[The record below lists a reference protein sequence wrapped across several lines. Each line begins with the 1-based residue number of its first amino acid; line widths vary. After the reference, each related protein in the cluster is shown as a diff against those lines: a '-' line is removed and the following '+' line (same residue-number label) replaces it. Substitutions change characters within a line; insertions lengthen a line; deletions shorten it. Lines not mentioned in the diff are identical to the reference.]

1 MRKTLTLFA
10 LLLALVSLKATAQD
24 RTITGKV
31 TSSEDN
37 TTIPGVSVVV
47 VGTTIGTST
56 DMNGDY
62 KLTIPPTA
70 KTLRFS
76 GLGMKVKDVPVGASN
91 SMDIILD
98 ADVLKLDE
106 VVVSAIGIKQ
116 EKKSVGYSTQT
127 LGGEALTK
135 AGQTNALSSL
145 SGKVSGLQVTQ
156 SAGTPGASVN
166 IRLRGVS
173 SITGT
178 NDPLIIVDG
187 VAIDNSH
194 DYSGNPD
201 NLSNN
206 YLSSVNNSNRAVDID
221 PDNIES
227 VNVLKGP
234 SATALYGINAA
245 NGAIVITTK
254 KGTRKAGGGVN
265 VIVGTKLNWSEVN
278 KLPELQDKFVKGSG
292 GNYASY
298 QSTASGSWGP
308 SGDTT
313 YWDPNQPTPFN
324 QYGQMVGATAAANT
338 PGAIKYH
345 PYDNVNDFFRTGFS
359 MENNIAVSGGNDL
372 STFRISFSRLKD
384 EGIVPLSN
392 FNRYSLSLAGSSTIT
407 TKLTASGSITYTKSG
422 GRRVQQGSN
431 LSGLMLDLLRNTPSF
446 DISNGNSDPE
456 ATSAYLLPDGTQR
469 NYRGGVAYDN
479 PYWTINQNPFN
490 DDVNRMYGSIQTDY
504 KANSWLSFTYRLGSD
519 FYNDRRKQFFAIGSG
534 AFPDGQVFHQEIFYR
549 HVNSDVMATMTKK
562 FSDNF
567 TASLLLGNNFF
578 GSYKQNM
585 YVEGGL
591 LNFPDFQNISVASNV
606 ITRESVNRY
615 RTRAYY
621 GQAKFAFKDQ
631 LFLDLTGRSEAS
643 STLPKDGNTFFYP
656 SASLGWVFTE
666 SLNMHNKT
674 LPFGKLR
681 LSYAIVGKDAPVY
694 ALKNYYT
701 TGFFADGWTAGI
713 AFPLDGLAGYTADNT
728 LGNPNLKPEKTKAFE
743 IGADLKFLDNRLG
756 LDITYYNNKSE
767 DQILSVPIAGSTG
780 YQYQIKNAGSMENKG
795 IEIMAY
801 ITPVKSKNFQ
811 WDITLNWS
819 QNKNKVLFLADGI
832 NDLFLGGFEGSAIYA
847 VVGQPYGQMYGG
859 RWLRD
864 GSGNIVINEADG
876 LPIQDP
882 TVGVIGDPNPDWTG
896 GITNSFTYKG
906 FSLSALIDI
915 KQGGL
920 IWNGTRGALN
930 NFGMTK
936 ETETRGETKVFEG
949 VRGYYD
955 ANNNLVITGDANT
968 VPVVL
973 DQSYYQGIGT
983 GFAGPAEQ
991 FMEDGSYVKL
1001 REVSLSYS
1009 INPKL
1014 LKKSPFGSIDISLI
1028 GRNLWLQTD
1037 YSGVDPE
1044 TSLTGSGNSLGMD
1057 YFNMPNTRSYGVSV
1071 RVSM

>member
-135 AGQTNALSSL
+135 AGQTNALSPL

-534 AFPDGQVFHQEIFYR
+534 AFPDGQVFHQKFLPPCQLGCDGYNDQEIF
-549 HVNSDVMATMTKK
+549 
-562 FSDNF
+562 
-567 TASLLLGNNFF
+567 G
-578 GSYKQNM
+578 
-585 YVEGGL
+585 
-591 LNFPDFQNISVASNV
+591 
-606 ITRESVNRY
+606 
-615 RTRAYY
+615 
-621 GQAKFAFKDQ
+621 
-631 LFLDLTGRSEAS
+631 
-643 STLPKDGNTFFYP
+643 
-656 SASLGWVFTE
+656 
-666 SLNMHNKT
+666 
-674 LPFGKLR
+674 
-681 LSYAIVGKDAPVY
+681 
-694 ALKNYYT
+694 
-701 TGFFADGWTAGI
+701 
-713 AFPLDGLAGYTADNT
+713 
-728 LGNPNLKPEKTKAFE
+728 
-743 IGADLKFLDNRLG
+743 
-756 LDITYYNNKSE
+756 
-767 DQILSVPIAGSTG
+767 
-780 YQYQIKNAGSMENKG
+780 
-795 IEIMAY
+795 
-801 ITPVKSKNFQ
+801 
-811 WDITLNWS
+811 
-819 QNKNKVLFLADGI
+819 
-832 NDLFLGGFEGSAIYA
+832 
-847 VVGQPYGQMYGG
+847 
-859 RWLRD
+859 
-864 GSGNIVINEADG
+864 
-876 LPIQDP
+876 
-882 TVGVIGDPNPDWTG
+882 
-896 GITNSFTYKG
+896 
-906 FSLSALIDI
+906 
-915 KQGGL
+915 
-920 IWNGTRGALN
+920 
-930 NFGMTK
+930 
-936 ETETRGETKVFEG
+936 
-949 VRGYYD
+949 
-955 ANNNLVITGDANT
+955 
-968 VPVVL
+968 
-973 DQSYYQGIGT
+973 
-983 GFAGPAEQ
+983 
-991 FMEDGSYVKL
+991 
-1001 REVSLSYS
+1001 
-1009 INPKL
+1009 
-1014 LKKSPFGSIDISLI
+1014 
-1028 GRNLWLQTD
+1028 
-1037 YSGVDPE
+1037 
-1044 TSLTGSGNSLGMD
+1044 
-1057 YFNMPNTRSYGVSV
+1057 
-1071 RVSM
+1071 

>member
-1 MRKTLTLFA
+1 M
-10 LLLALVSLKATAQD
+10 
-24 RTITGKV
+24 
-31 TSSEDN
+31 
-37 TTIPGVSVVV
+37 
-47 VGTTIGTST
+47 
-56 DMNGDY
+56 
-62 KLTIPPTA
+62 
-70 KTLRFS
+70 
-76 GLGMKVKDVPVGASN
+76 
-91 SMDIILD
+91 
-98 ADVLKLDE
+98 
-106 VVVSAIGIKQ
+106 
-116 EKKSVGYSTQT
+116 
-127 LGGEALTK
+127 
-135 AGQTNALSSL
+135 
-145 SGKVSGLQVTQ
+145 TQ

-519 FYNDRRKQFFAIGSG
+519 FYNDRRKQFFCNR
-534 AFPDGQVFHQEIFYR
+534 FR
-549 HVNSDVMATMTKK
+549 
-562 FSDNF
+562 
-567 TASLLLGNNFF
+567 SL
-578 GSYKQNM
+578 
-585 YVEGGL
+585 
-591 LNFPDFQNISVASNV
+591 P
-606 ITRESVNRY
+606 
-615 RTRAYY
+615 
-621 GQAKFAFKDQ
+621 
-631 LFLDLTGRSEAS
+631 
-643 STLPKDGNTFFYP
+643 
-656 SASLGWVFTE
+656 
-666 SLNMHNKT
+666 
-674 LPFGKLR
+674 
-681 LSYAIVGKDAPVY
+681 
-694 ALKNYYT
+694 
-701 TGFFADGWTAGI
+701 
-713 AFPLDGLAGYTADNT
+713 
-728 LGNPNLKPEKTKAFE
+728 
-743 IGADLKFLDNRLG
+743 
-756 LDITYYNNKSE
+756 
-767 DQILSVPIAGSTG
+767 
-780 YQYQIKNAGSMENKG
+780 
-795 IEIMAY
+795 
-801 ITPVKSKNFQ
+801 
-811 WDITLNWS
+811 
-819 QNKNKVLFLADGI
+819 
-832 NDLFLGGFEGSAIYA
+832 
-847 VVGQPYGQMYGG
+847 
-859 RWLRD
+859 
-864 GSGNIVINEADG
+864 
-876 LPIQDP
+876 
-882 TVGVIGDPNPDWTG
+882 
-896 GITNSFTYKG
+896 
-906 FSLSALIDI
+906 
-915 KQGGL
+915 
-920 IWNGTRGALN
+920 
-930 NFGMTK
+930 
-936 ETETRGETKVFEG
+936 
-949 VRGYYD
+949 
-955 ANNNLVITGDANT
+955 
-968 VPVVL
+968 
-973 DQSYYQGIGT
+973 
-983 GFAGPAEQ
+983 
-991 FMEDGSYVKL
+991 
-1001 REVSLSYS
+1001 
-1009 INPKL
+1009 
-1014 LKKSPFGSIDISLI
+1014 
-1028 GRNLWLQTD
+1028 
-1037 YSGVDPE
+1037 
-1044 TSLTGSGNSLGMD
+1044 
-1057 YFNMPNTRSYGVSV
+1057 
-1071 RVSM
+1071 